1 MLTLR
6 HLYHEGNSD
15 HITYEFTKEKLRH
28 QGPLKLRWK
37 CPQCPF
43 RVLHSHSD
51 IHVFCILVESCPAL
65 SSTVIPKDFL
75 SKCVLPIAM
84 KHTKPGDT
92 LGSRTLSTQERA
104 WLRHPRVLKVS
115 PPRKISH
122 TGERFLATYWIVSEQ
137 NEPKCTGVGEGHL
150 YNTL

>member
-6 HLYHEGNSD
+6 HLYHEGNGD
-15 HITYEFTKEKLRH
+15 HIAYEPTKEKPRL

-51 IHVFCILVESCPAL
+51 IHVFCIVVESCPAL
-65 SSTVIPKDFL
+65 SSTVIPKEFL
-75 SKCVLPIAM
+75 SKCVLPTAM

-92 LGSRTLSTQERA
+92 LGSRTLSTQEVKASTGPQSLSPKEDLSHWREISGYLQNCIRA
-104 WLRHPRVLKVS
+104 KRTKMHRGWGGTPL
-115 PPRKISH
+115 
-122 TGERFLATYWIVSEQ
+122 
-137 NEPKCTGVGEGHL
+137 
-150 YNTL
+150 